1 MDKITKLY
9 VLIGPVIIS
18 FIFAMTSPTV
28 QIYFIKMVSPELLA
42 ISNMLAV
49 GIAAVVNSTIPNDKL
64 KTIYSNNF
72 KLIVIIDVV
81 FFTII
86 SYGGLLD
93 VSIRFIGF
101 AILNAISTTL
111 WFTVMSNAINNK
123 IAGGELTNWNA
134 FSKSLELYGSLAGCI
149 VAICFDFDV
158 TTCLILQCIANCFMG
173 CTDLIAFK
181 RLKKIKNLIINKR

>member
-9 VLIGPVIIS
+9 ILIGPVIIS
-18 FIFAMTSPTV
+18 FIFAMTSPTI

-49 GIAAVVNSTIPNDKL
+49 GIAAVINSTIPNDKL

-101 AILNAISTTL
+101 AILNAVSTTL

-123 IAGGELTNWNA
+123 IAGSELTNWNA
-134 FSKSLELYGSLAGCI
+134 FLKSLELYGSLAGCI
-149 VAICFDFDV
+149 IAICFNFDV
-158 TTCLILQCIANCFMG
+158 TTCLILQCIANGFMG

-181 RLKKIKNLIINKR
+181 RLKKIKDLIINKR